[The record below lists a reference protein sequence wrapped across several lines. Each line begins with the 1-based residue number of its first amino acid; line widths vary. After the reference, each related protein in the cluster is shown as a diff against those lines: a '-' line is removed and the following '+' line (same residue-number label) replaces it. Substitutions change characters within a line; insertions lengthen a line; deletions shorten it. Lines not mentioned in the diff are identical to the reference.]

1 MVDGMAVAIKSRAP
15 MRISFA
21 GGGTDVAP
29 FSEEYGGAVLN
40 SAISKYAYVTLS
52 ERESGIVLKSSDY
65 IPGLQYNEK
74 RELVEDGKVDIL
86 KATIK
91 NYLHSSRGMEISFF
105 LDAPRRSG
113 LGASASAFVALLSA
127 INQAES
133 LGMTRKRIAEE
144 AWRLEREELNNIGGK
159 QDQYVSAFGGIN
171 YLEFSS
177 KGVDVFP
184 LRVDDRTAMELE
196 SRIIIFYYKPREA
209 SGTVL
214 EGQIANVR
222 EKKKETIDAL
232 LRSRDIAKEM
242 KQGMLNGDVESIG
255 RLLDEGWVEK
265 KKFSNSISSSGI
277 DSLYS
282 HLKEKGVIG
291 GKISGA
297 GGGGFMF
304 VLTEENKTLDVYYYL
319 LELGLSPIFLS
330 IDKRGATTW
339 A

>member
-1 MVDGMAVAIKSRAP
+1 MVKTIKSRAP

-29 FSEEYGGAVLN
+29 FSDEYGGAVLN
-40 SAISKYAYVTLS
+40 TAISKYAYVTLI
-52 ERESGIVLKSSDY
+52 ERDSGIVLKSSEY

-91 NYLHSSRGMEISFF
+91 NYLHSSKGMEISFF

-133 LGMTRKRIAEE
+133 LSMTRKRIAEE

-184 LRVDDRTAMELE
+184 LRMDDRTAMEME
-196 SRIIIFYYKPREA
+196 SRIIIFYYMPRDA
-209 SGTVL
+209 SGAVL
-214 EGQIANVR
+214 ERQIANVM

-232 LRSRDIAKEM
+232 LRSREIAREM
-242 KQGMLNGDVESIG
+242 KQLLLNGDVEGVG
-255 RLLDEGWVEK
+255 RLLDEGWMEK
-265 KKFSNSISSSGI
+265 KKFSDSISSPEI
-277 DSLYS
+277 DSLYA

-304 VLTEENKTLDVYYYL
+304 VLCEENKTLDVYYYL

-330 IDKRGATTW
+330 IDKRGAATW

>member
-1 MVDGMAVAIKSRAP
+1 MVKTIKSRAP

-29 FSEEYGGAVLN
+29 FSDEYGGAVLN
-40 SAISKYAYVTLS
+40 TAISKYAYVTLI

-91 NYLHSSRGMEISFF
+91 NYLHSGKGMEISFF

-127 INQAES
+127 INRAES

-196 SRIIIFYYKPREA
+196 SRIIIFYYTPRGA

-214 EGQIANVR
+214 EGQIANVKA
-222 EKKKETIDAL
+222 KKKETIDAL
-232 LRSRDIAKEM
+232 LRSREIAKEM
-242 KQGMLNGDVESIG
+242 KQLLLNGVG
-255 RLLDEGWVEK
+255 RLLDEGWMEK
-265 KKFSNSISSSGI
+265 KKFSASISSSEI
-277 DSLYS
+277 DSLYA

-304 VLTEENKTLDVYYYL
+304 VLCEENKTLDVYYYL

-330 IDKRGATTW
+330 IDKRGAVTW